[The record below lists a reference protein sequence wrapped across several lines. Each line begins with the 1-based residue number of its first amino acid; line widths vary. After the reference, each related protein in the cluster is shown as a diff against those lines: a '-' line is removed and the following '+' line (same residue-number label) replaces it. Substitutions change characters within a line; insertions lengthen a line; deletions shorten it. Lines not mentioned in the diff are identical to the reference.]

1 MKITWRLAGV
11 GGVIALMF
19 SLLLLRMWVLQVT
32 DLALALETAENQ
44 QVLSVVVEAPR
55 GDIFDRDGKEIMAG
69 TTASLRVVVDL
80 RLVPLDQEEGLIQ
93 NLSALLGIPAADI
106 RKEFDDR
113 GSGARFPLGDE
124 ITQSTGV
131 FVLENNERFPGVNVE
146 LIPVRVYPL
155 GETAAHVVGYIGS
168 PGEEDLSRPYISL
181 ADRVG
186 KFGVERYYDLWL
198 RGTPGAIT
206 YRVNAQGAILGILEE
221 IRPQPGGSLVTT
233 IDLDLQRFVES
244 TLLSAIALARQ
255 DGEEDVLRASAVV
268 LDPTDGS
275 VLAMASVP
283 SFDPA
288 VFSDGR
294 LTDAEWL
301 ALSEKAV
308 FNNFAIQGLY
318 PPGSSFKTIV
328 YSLAL
333 EEGIAPKLE
342 EDYADLNRS
351 IDPTLFFCDGQLL
364 FPSTPPLNDWKREGH
379 GSLGLSESLRQ
390 SCNLYYWSL
399 ALEIWENRGTRWP
412 EDLLQQWATK
422 LGLGE
427 ISGIDLPFEQ
437 AGLVPDREWFQYH
450 QQRQDGVVR
459 TEGGWA
465 GGDVMNIATGQGAL
479 TVTPL
484 QMAVAY
490 AALVNGGTVWEPR
503 VASSVRDAENNVIFV
518 NPPSTQRKI
527 DLKPETVAQIRL
539 DLNGVVNSPSG
550 TARQAF
556 RDFCD
561 DEPDADCAALQEV
574 GGKTGTAEIVQE
586 VEATDPEDIPEP
598 NQDPDDFI
606 LRQQVGKG
614 DEYYTSP
621 ILEAQPAISTAW
633 FVGAAPLSDPKWVVV
648 VVIDQGGSGGRI
660 AAPTARR
667 IFQLL
672 MGEDPDPLRPGTDTE
687 R

>member
-1 MKITWRLAGV
+1 MKITWRLAAV
-11 GGVIALMF
+11 GGLVALMF
-19 SLLLLRMWVLQVT
+19 SLLVLRMWVLQVT
-32 DLALALETAENQ
+32 DLALALETAEDQ

-55 GDIFDRDGKEIMAG
+55 GDIFDRDGKEIIAG
-69 TTASLRVVVDL
+69 TVASLRVVVDR
-80 RLVPLDQEEGLIQ
+80 RLVLDDQEEGLIQ

-106 RKEFDDR
+106 RQEFEDR
-113 GSGARFPLGDE
+113 GPGARFPLGDE
-124 ITQSTGV
+124 ITDSTGV

-146 LIPVRVYPL
+146 LLPVRVYPL
-155 GETAAHVVGYIGS
+155 GETAAHIVGYIGS
-168 PGEEDLSRPYISL
+168 PGDEDLSRPYISL

-186 KFGVERYYDLWL
+186 KFGLERYYDRLL
-198 RGTPGAIT
+198 RGTPGAII
-206 YRVNAQGAILGILEE
+206 YSVNANGAILGVIEE
-221 IRPQPGGSLVTT
+221 IPPQPGGSVVTT

-244 TLLSAIALARQ
+244 TLLSAISLARQ

-268 LDPTDGS
+268 LDVTDGS
-275 VLAMASVP
+275 VFAMASMP

-318 PPGSSFKTIV
+318 PPGSSFKTFV
-328 YSLAL
+328 YALAL
-333 EEGIAPKLE
+333 EEGIAPALE
-342 EDYADLNRS
+342 EGYADLDRS
-351 IDPTLFFCDGQLL
+351 TDPTLFYCDGQLL

-379 GSLGLSESLRQ
+379 GLVDIHDSLRQ

-399 ALEIWENRGTRWP
+399 ALEIWNNRGTRWP
-412 EDLLQQWATK
+412 EDLLQQWVVK
-422 LGLGE
+422 LGLGAAT
-427 ISGIDLPFEQ
+427 GIDLPFEQ

-450 QQRQDGVVR
+450 QQRQDDVVR
-459 TEGGWA
+459 DEGGWA

-503 VASSVRDAENNVIFV
+503 VASSVRDAENNIIFV
-518 NPPSTQRKI
+518 NLPSTQRKL
-527 DLKPETVAQIRL
+527 DLKPETIEQIRR

-550 TARQAF
+550 TARAAF
-556 RDFCD
+556 TGFCD
-561 DEPDADCAALQEV
+561 DEPDAECAALQEV

-614 DEYYTSP
+614 DEYYSP
-621 ILEAQPAISTAW
+621 TIREAQSAISTAW
-633 FVGAAPLSDPKWVVV
+633 FVGAAPLSDPKWVVA

-667 IFQLL
+667 IFQFL